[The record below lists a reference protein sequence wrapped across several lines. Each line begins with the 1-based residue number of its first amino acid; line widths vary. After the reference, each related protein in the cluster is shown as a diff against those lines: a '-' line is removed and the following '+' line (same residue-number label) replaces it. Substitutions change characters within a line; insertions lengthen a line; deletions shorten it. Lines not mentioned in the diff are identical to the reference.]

1 MDIQI
6 NSSLK
11 NYNTFCVDIACS
23 TLVNLNSAEEAQAFV
38 NTGLDKNKAY
48 LVIGEGSNLLFTKY
62 FDGTI
67 IRMQNK
73 GIEVI
78 DQNNKYVW
86 IKASAG
92 EMWDDFV
99 KWSVENKYAGAEN
112 LSLIPG
118 TVGAAPI
125 QNIGAYGVELA
136 SIFNALEAIEIDSGK
151 LHRFYLKELRFG
163 YRDSVFKQK
172 LKDKYIITAVILKL
186 NKFPFFKI
194 DYGNIAAELEKM
206 TFENLN
212 IGVIRQA
219 VIRIRT
225 SKLPDPKEM
234 GNAGSFFKN
243 PIVSKEKYENLQ
255 QLYPNLVAYPLENDL
270 FKLAAGWLIE
280 NAGLKGYS
288 KGKVGIHKYQALI
301 IVNLGEAS
309 GKEILEFSQ
318 DIQQKIMEKYGLL
331 LEREVYLI

>member
-1 MDIQI
+1 MDIQK

-11 NYNTFCVDIACS
+11 NYNTFGVHVACS
-23 TLVNLNSAEEAQAFV
+23 TLVNLNSTEEAQAFV
-38 NTGLDKNKAY
+38 NIGLDKNKAH

-73 GIEVI
+73 GIELI

-92 EMWDDFV
+92 EKWDDFV

-151 LHRFYLKELRFG
+151 LHRFYLKELRFS

-219 VIRIRT
+219 VIQIRT
-225 SKLPDPKEM
+225 SKLPDPKEI

-243 PIVSKEKYENLQ
+243 PVVSKEKYENLK
-255 QLYPNLVAYPLENDL
+255 QLYPNLVAYPLENEL

-288 KGKVGIHKYQALI
+288 KGKVGVHKNQALI

-318 DIQQKIMEKYGLL
+318 DIQQKITEKYGLL

>member
-1 MDIQI
+1 MDIQK

-11 NYNTFCVDIACS
+11 NYNTFGVEARCNS
-23 TLVNLNSAEEAQAFV
+23 FVNLTSTEETQAFV
-38 NTGLDKNKAY
+38 QTTLDKSKPY
-48 LVIGEGSNLLFTKY
+48 LAIGKGSNLLFTKD
-62 FDGTI
+62 FEGTI

-73 GIEVI
+73 GIDVI

-86 IKASAG
+86 IKVAAG
-92 EMWDDFV
+92 EIWDDFV

-151 LHRFYLKELRFG
+151 LHRFYLKELQFG
-163 YRDSVFKQK
+163 YRDSIFKQK

-194 DYGNIAAELEKM
+194 EYGNIAAELEKM

-219 VIRIRT
+219 VIQIRT
-225 SKLPDPKEM
+225 SKLPNPKEM

-243 PIVSKEKYENLQ
+243 PIVSKEKYENLK
-255 QLYPNLVAYPLENDL
+255 QLYPNLVAYPLENEL

-288 KGKVGIHKYQALI
+288 KEKVGIHKYQALI

-318 DIQQKIMEKYGLL
+318 DIQQKIMGKYGLL
-331 LEREVYLI
+331 IEREVYLI